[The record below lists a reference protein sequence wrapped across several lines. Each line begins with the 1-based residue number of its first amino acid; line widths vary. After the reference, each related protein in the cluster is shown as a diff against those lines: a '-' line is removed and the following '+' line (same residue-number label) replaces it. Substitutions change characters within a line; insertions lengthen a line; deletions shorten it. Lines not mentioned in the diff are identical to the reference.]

1 LRILFTITIWATS
14 IAKTMLMSV
23 GFVVALGISV
33 IILLVERMIGFGVL
47 LNNTIRI
54 LSNNTLALSLGNQ
67 PS

>member
-1 LRILFTITIWATS
+1 MRILFTITIWATS

>member
-1 LRILFTITIWATS
+1 
-14 IAKTMLMSV
+14 MLMSV